1 MKKLLSILL
10 LLPAIAFSQKNN
22 AYIKLTG
29 ATGLP
34 IKGNSVAKGF
44 ERQIE
49 AYPFQSNSANNDT
62 RISFTIPVGPASG
75 ELRAGINSKQLL
87 PNGEVT
93 VTARG
98 SDRMVI
104 VYKINMENIKVES
117 CNDVQDA
124 NGQMVTQVV
133 LRAVRIG
140 WTYYTYNKS
149 GALTVSGKSGWDS
162 EKSVAWTSF

>member
-1 MKKLLSILL
+1 MSLLL
-10 LLPAIAFSQKNN
+10 LLPAIAFSQKNF
-22 AYIKLTG
+22 AYVKLTG
-29 ATGLP
+29 TNGLP

-49 AYPFQSNSANNDT
+49 AYPFQSNSASNDT
-62 RISFTIPVGPASG
+62 HISFTMPVGPASG
-75 ELRAGINSKQLL
+75 ELRTGINSKQLL

-93 VTARG
+93 VTTRS
-98 SDRMVI
+98 SDRVVI

-117 CNDVQDA
+117 CDDVQDA

-140 WTYYTYNKS
+140 WTYYTNSKT
-149 GALTVSGKSGWDS
+149 GGLTVSAKNGWDS
-162 EKSVAWTSF
+162 ERNIAWTAF